1 MTALREAVVLPVIFL
16 TVTLLGGLRVSDSVR
31 LLPPS
36 LTALVLAILLIG
48 TVARSGVLVL
58 PALMRASRSPFEN
71 VSGAVVLLTLFAAS
85 AQAVNL
91 LLPERG
97 LLHAAFAVFL
107 FCQLLSMTAAGVD
120 RTGILRSILVLL
132 GSMFVLRYI
141 VIESLYAPSGGTLQR
156 VLRALMSGATLGGI
170 TYDPNAPVTGYVAFF
185 TLVLYVIGLLLLPVA
200 PPPTALMR
208 VDRPP
213 PSSLQGL

>member
-1 MTALREAVVLPVIFL
+1 
-16 TVTLLGGLRVSDSVR
+16 
-31 LLPPS
+31 
-36 LTALVLAILLIG
+36 VLAFFMMG
-48 TVARSGVLVL
+48 TAARSGVLVL
-58 PALMRASRSPFEN
+58 PALMRGARSPLEN
-71 VSGAVVLLTLFAAS
+71 VSGGIVLLALFAAS

-120 RTGILRSILVLL
+120 RAGVLRSILVLL

-141 VIESLYAPSGGTLQR
+141 VIEALYAPSGGTLQR

-170 TYDPNAPVTGYVAFF
+170 SYEPNAPVTGYVAFF

-200 PPPTALMR
+200 PAPTALVR
-208 VDRPP
+208 ADLPP
-213 PSSLQGL
+213 PSSIEIR